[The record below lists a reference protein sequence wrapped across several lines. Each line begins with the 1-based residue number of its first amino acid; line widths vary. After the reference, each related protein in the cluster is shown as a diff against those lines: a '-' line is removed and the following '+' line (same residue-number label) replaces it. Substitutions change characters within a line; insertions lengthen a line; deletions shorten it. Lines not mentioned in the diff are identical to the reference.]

1 MYTAFVTALGFCP
14 AGAANIEGA
23 AQCMQYLLDYRY
35 PLEIGISVNKDT
47 VAEGLEALTQTET
60 ELYIAPR
67 YDPFSNEEIRQ
78 ATFDQSK
85 ETFEPMQEEVAQTL
99 LALLDHIAGASLPYT
114 IMEELKV
121 YLADY
126 YEGRLTAVET
136 AEALSAWLN
145 P

>member
-1 MYTAFVTALGFCP
+1 
-14 AGAANIEGA
+14 
-23 AQCMQYLLDYRY
+23 MQYLLDYRY

-85 ETFEPMQEEVAQTL
+85 E
-99 LALLDHIAGASLPYT
+99 H
-114 IMEELKV
+114 
-121 YLADY
+121 
-126 YEGRLTAVET
+126 
-136 AEALSAWLN
+136 LSRCKKK
-145 P
+145 